1 MQGMLRT
8 HTLHYHQ
15 YLTHLLVP
23 RDTKKF
29 AIARQAPVSAETPA
43 PINNSDSN
51 EAPQSYSNGIAS
63 RAAIPPSVAS
73 DATQQPTVPGSMMQA
88 AMWCCVMSYYRL
100 ILFSTASEAQL
111 RPPIPWLDQSVLYHS
126 PTSCKS
132 LEIPLASMDCVEK
145 TVYQAG

>member
-8 HTLHYHQ
+8 HTLHYNQ
-15 YLTHLLVP
+15 YLRPLLVP
-23 RDTKKF
+23 RDTNKF
-29 AIARQAPVSAETPA
+29 AIARQAPVWTEAPA
-43 PINNSDSN
+43 PTNISDSN

-63 RAAIPPSVAS
+63 LAAIPPSVAS
-73 DATQQPTVPGSMMQA
+73 DATKQPTVPGSMMQA